1 MSMIDDSQLIDL
13 LAKSDAISKKDLRK
27 GVALAQKRGKA
38 LYETLVEHELIDER
52 ALVKGIGKFL
62 NVRPVWLGD
71 RTPDEEVTDRV
82 PRSLALRN
90 KVLPLKV
97 ESGSDSDRLVLA
109 MYDPLDVLAMDEVAS
124 HTGVDVRPVL
134 AGPGDLARALER
146 VYGAAPEEEDSAEL
160 DFLEQAAS
168 GEFDATDFED
178 ELLDDVADDGLE
190 DDSWATFFDQAEDV
204 DMTED
209 SAVISRDMKDRAI
222 SSVLDAVDPQ
232 DDDEADGEDSLKSLD
247 EPLSKSQITGGIQP
261 DLADWEVDGALD
273 GQDTATD
280 YAKIGQLFVYS
291 PEKAAA
297 QSEATDEKK
306 ESKKPKEKKSQKAKE
321 QESQKAEKQES
332 QESESKPEPEDESD
346 RTMAGVGI
354 GDEPSKAAAII
365 TPKKKLDKPKLDK
378 QKLDKQKLDKKSAPN
393 EVADE
398 PSDADEEPV
407 DRTSVSASPFGMGS
421 DELSEV
427 SEPLELEEVVEL
439 DDVVELEEEIEL
451 EDEDDED
458 EFEDTGSHTAF
469 GFGPASLL
477 AESEASEADD
487 EPAAERKESEDGF
500 SDVRSTQKNH
510 AVVFEKAKKMNDV
523 QDPSELF
530 ATRMAELAD
539 LDERHKELLAN
550 AAPSEL
556 IYATVL
562 ALAQSDVLDVR
573 ELLEYLGP
581 V

>member
-306 ESKKPKEKKSQKAKE
+306 ESKEAKDKTSE
-321 QESQKAEKQES
+321 KAEKQES

-378 QKLDKQKLDKKSAPN
+378 QKLDKKSEPN

-398 PSDADEEPV
+398 PSDADDEPS
-407 DRTSVSASPFGMGS
+407 DKTSVSASPFGMGS

-477 AESEASEADD
+477 AESESSESSEASEADD

-523 QDPSELF
+523 EDPSELF
-530 ATRMAELAD
+530 AARMAELAD